1 MQRSFKFFG
10 VLCAFRFGA
19 LGLGV
24 LAMLHLAGST
34 AAQQTTET
42 LFNVFPDADS
52 VEPAPKELAR
62 LAGAIRQA
70 KVPREC
76 PLGELTI
83 YTPKGD
89 KIYQGALSGARR
101 DAVLAAL
108 ERLGLG
114 VAGRLFVKEVQGSGG
129 KFDVGYSAAHDDRPP
144 TLTTTSQPK
153 KGSKVKAGQM
163 ITVTMVARDDADRLQ
178 TGIESIR
185 LIAESDGG
193 RDVAPTPMR
202 YAPCS
207 DPREKRVVATYEVPD
222 NPPPIVR
229 LRACAWDHANNQDC
243 DVAEFPT
250 QETWAG
256 SYRLERDE
264 LRGPCSAVTSEAKF
278 TIQVAGDGEVSGNG
292 KMHHS
297 SWTCVGGFR
306 APATD
311 GALSIGGKK
320 QGGIFTLFLNDV
332 PDMTYT
338 PRLPIGQ
345 WIVPVGEG
353 VTGEATVAQ
362 FPGVI
367 FRVKLDCQTCGQP

>member
-1 MQRSFKFFG
+1 M
-10 VLCAFRFGA
+10 
-19 LGLGV
+19 
-24 LAMLHLAGST
+24 
-34 AAQQTTET
+34 
-42 LFNVFPDADS
+42 FPDAGS
-52 VEPAPKELAR
+52 VDPAPKELAR

-89 KIYQGALSGARR
+89 KIFQEALSAARR
-101 DAVLAAL
+101 DSLLAAL
-108 ERLGLG
+108 EGLGLG
-114 VAGRLFVKEVQGSGG
+114 VAGRLFVREVRGSAG
-129 KFDVGYSAAHDDRPP
+129 KFDVGYSAAHDDKPP

-153 KGSKVKAGQM
+153 KGSKVQPKQQ
-163 ITVTMVARDDADRLQ
+163 IVVTMVARDDADRFQ
-178 TGIESIR
+178 TGVESIR
-185 LIAESDGG
+185 LIAESEGG

-202 YAPCS
+202 YGPCS
-207 DPREKRVVATYEVPD
+207 DPREKRVVATYQVPD

-278 TIQVAGDGEVSGNG
+278 TIQIAGDGEVSGNG
-292 KMHHS
+292 TMRHS
-297 SWTCVGGFR
+297 SWTCDGGFR
-306 APATD
+306 APATE

-320 QGGIFTLFLNDV
+320 QGGIFTLFLKDV

-345 WIVPVGEG
+345 WIVPVGQG

>member
-1 MQRSFKFFG
+1 MRKTEKPVA
-10 VLCAFRFGA
+10 VLCVFRFGA

-24 LAMLHLAGST
+24 LAMLYLDGST

-89 KIYQGALSGARR
+89 KIFQQALSGARR
-101 DAVLAAL
+101 DSLLASL

-114 VAGRLFVKEVQGSGG
+114 VAGRLFVREVQGSAG
-129 KFDVGYSAAHDDRPP
+129 KFDVGYSAAHDHKPP

-153 KGSKVKAGQM
+153 KGSKVRPKQQ
-163 ITVTMVARDDADRLQ
+163 IVVTMVARDDADRLQ

-185 LIAESDGG
+185 LIAESEGG
-193 RDVAPTPMR
+193 HDVAPTPMR
-202 YAPCS
+202 YGPCS
-207 DPREKRVVATYEVPD
+207 DPREKRVVATYVVPD
-222 NPPPIVR
+222 KPPPIVR

-243 DVAEFPT
+243 DFGEFPT
-250 QETWAG
+250 QESWAG

-264 LRGPCSAVTSEAKF
+264 LRGSCSAITSEAKF
-278 TIQVAGDGEVSGNG
+278 TIQVADDGEVSGNG
-292 KMHHS
+292 TLHHS
-297 SWTCVGGFR
+297 SWSCSGGPPL
-306 APATD
+306 PATN
-311 GALSIGGKK
+311 GVFSIGGKK
-320 QGGIFTLFLNDV
+320 HGGTFTLFLKNV
-332 PDMTYT
+332 PDMSYM

-345 WIVPVGEG
+345 WIVPVGRG